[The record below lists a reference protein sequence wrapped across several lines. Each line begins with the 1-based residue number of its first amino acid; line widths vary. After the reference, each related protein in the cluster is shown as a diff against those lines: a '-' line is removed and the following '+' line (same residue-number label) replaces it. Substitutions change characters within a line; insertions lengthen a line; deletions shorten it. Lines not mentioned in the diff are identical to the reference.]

1 MQNTLTL
8 NNGIK
13 MPLVGHG
20 LWKIP
25 NDKIADQV
33 YNAIKTGYRLF
44 DGACGEYF
52 LLLPNL
58 LTFQIMEMKK
68 KLAKVLQELSRKVSS
83 NEKNS
88 SSCRNSGTLSM
99 TKRMSNQYVESN

>member
-33 YNAIKTGYRLF
+33 YNAIKIGYRLF
-44 DGACGEYF
+44 DGACGKYF
-52 LLLPNL
+52 LIPPNL
-58 LTFQIMEMKK
+58 LTFQITETKK
-68 KLAKVLQELSRKVSS
+68 QLAKVLQELSRKVSLYV
-83 NEKNS
+83 KNS
-88 SSCRNSGTLSM
+88 SSCQNFGTLSM
-99 TKRMSNQYVESN
+99 TKRMSNQYVGDN

>member
-1 MQNTLTL
+1 
-8 NNGIK
+8 

-44 DGACGEYF
+44 DGACGKYF
-52 LLLPNL
+52 FILLNF
-58 LTFQIMEMKK
+58 LTFQITETKK
-68 KLAKVLQELSRKVSS
+68 KPAKALQELLRMALS

-88 SSCRNSGTLSM
+88 SSCQNFGTLFM
-99 TKRMSNQYVESN
+99 TKRMSNQYVEDN